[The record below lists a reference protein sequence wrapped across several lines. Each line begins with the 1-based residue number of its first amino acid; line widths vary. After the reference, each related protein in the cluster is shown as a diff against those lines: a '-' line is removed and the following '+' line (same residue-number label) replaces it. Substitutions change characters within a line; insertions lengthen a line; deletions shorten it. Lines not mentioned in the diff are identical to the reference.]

1 MLMIHK
7 NEIRR
12 FPSRQFVYK
21 QPEYRGGAIISSTN
35 LFRCVA
41 PDVYDPGNCG
51 MEVRA
56 EPYPNPCKP
65 PSAGGCWFS
74 KEEWVQ
80 GTLVGDRVS

>member
-1 MLMIHK
+1 MIHQ

-12 FPSRQFVYK
+12 FDNQRF
-21 QPEYRGGAIISSTN
+21 EYREPPHLNNTLISSTN

-41 PDVYDPGNCG
+41 PDGG

-80 GTLVGDRVS
+80 GTLVERGAS